1 MYSVDGEGAFSGTF
15 TPTWTRCHKY
25 FTVVHVKSGV
35 HYSDLFSLQGFDMLS
50 DHVVMIVSVGVSL
63 HLLTGIK

>member
-1 MYSVDGEGAFSGTF
+1 M
-15 TPTWTRCHKY
+15 
-25 FTVVHVKSGV
+25 KSGV